1 MAVRLTPVII
11 KLVSNDQCGFIRG
24 RNIATIL
31 RTTDDIINCLN
42 NENLPGIL
50 FGIDFVKAFD
60 TISKTLIRDSFK
72 IYGFGPEFQRWISTL
87 LANTESAINHYGWIS
102 QPFQVERGIRHGC
115 PLYPLL
121 FVQGVELQTIK
132 IRASDIK
139 GIQIKNNP
147 VRDDLREIVTKIQ
160 QFADDT
166 TLYLRHK
173 EDLDIAM
180 IIFQRFSNISGL
192 KMNKNKTEA
201 MWLGR
206 DKNNAHQYHNLK
218 WVKRFF

>member
-1 MAVRLTPVII
+1 M
-11 KLVSNDQCGFIRG
+11 
-24 RNIATIL
+24 
-31 RTTDDIINCLN
+31 
-42 NENLPGIL
+42 
-50 FGIDFVKAFD
+50 
-60 TISKTLIRDSFK
+60 
-72 IYGFGPEFQRWISTL
+72 
-87 LANTESAINHYGWIS
+87 
-102 QPFQVERGIRHGC
+102 
-115 PLYPLL
+115 
-121 FVQGVELQTIK
+121 QGVELQTIK

-192 KMNKNKTEA
+192 KMNKRKAET

-206 DKNNAHQYHNLK
+206 DKNNAHHQ
-218 WVKRFF
+218 